1 MPGSRAPSDFAT
13 EEQLI
18 EARWRDSLRS
28 SSENPWFHPDYVF
41 RVQEQEREVLN
52 LLRRYCQISLDQLKV
67 LDAGCGAAG
76 WLRRFIFWGASP
88 ENLAGMDLIA
98 DRIENA
104 RKLVP
109 PTVRLKVGNAAEIDY
124 ADQSFDVVILSLVVS
139 LVMDSSMRRRIASE
153 TLRVLK
159 PGGIIIWYDYRYKP
173 PRLQVRAIRRREIE
187 SLFSDCNIY
196 LKSATPIP
204 PLRRIARYSLMLA
217 LASGKLPFLR
227 THLLGVIRKPLAGPE
242 QINPTVRVD
251 QH

>member
-1 MPGSRAPSDFAT
+1 MAQSDFAA

-18 EARWRDSLRS
+18 EARWRHSLRPS
-28 SSENPWFHPDYVF
+28 SGNPWFDPDYVF

-52 LLRRYCQISLDQLKV
+52 LLRRYRQVNLDQLRV

-76 WLRRFIFWGASP
+76 WLQRFIFWGASP
-88 ENLAGMDLIA
+88 ENLAGIDLIA

-109 PTVRLKVGNAAEIDY
+109 PTLTLKVGNAAEIDY
-124 ADQSFDVVILSLVVS
+124 ADQSFDVIVLSLVVS
-139 LVMDSSMRRRIASE
+139 LVMDASMRRRIASE

-159 PGGIIIWYDYRYKP
+159 PGGIVIWYDYRYKP

-187 SLFSDCNIY
+187 SLFGGCDID
-196 LKSATPIP
+196 LKRVTPIP

-217 LASGKLPFLR
+217 LASGKLPFVR
-227 THLLGVIRKPLAGPE
+227 THYLGAIQKPADPRGEPGIR
-242 QINPTVRVD
+242 R
-251 QH
+251 